1 MSTLRNLKSNNL
13 LEITKIFKNSY
24 DYVGTKLVNIR
35 FVIEFN
41 VSVDVMNKL
50 SNCSLNSTRIQTI
63 PLFSRYKLLH
73 AEKINRRQEVGGH
86 GFMSSSSSSSGAN
99 PTLGHGCP
107 NESSPDSPILR
118 SVPGGEKANVGWFQ
132 VSLNSAGPRVC
143 RSPSSPLPVPRL
155 AMNGSV

>member
-1 MSTLRNLKSNNL
+1 MRTLRNLKSSNF
-13 LEITKIFKNSY
+13 LEITMIFKNFY

-86 GFMSSSSSSSGAN
+86 GSMST
-99 PTLGHGCP
+99 P
-107 NESSPDSPILR
+107 
-118 SVPGGEKANVGWFQ
+118 
-132 VSLNSAGPRVC
+132 
-143 RSPSSPLPVPRL
+143 
-155 AMNGSV
+155 